1 MKNNP
6 KGYVSFVLHAHL
18 PFVHHPESEDY
29 LEEQWL
35 FEAISETYIP
45 LLLNFGKLENEH
57 VDFRITMSMTPPL
70 LNMLDNTLL
79 QERYIKYLQSHI
91 ELAKKEVIRNQD
103 NESLKNLAQ
112 YYVDRY
118 SNDLHVFKDVYKCNI
133 ISGFKHFQDI
143 GVLEIITCGATHG
156 YFPILY
162 VNEKTVRAQIAVGV
176 KCYEKYFGRKP
187 RGIWLPEC
195 GYVPEADKY
204 LREFGI
210 QYVITETHGILYAN
224 PTPIYGTLAPIVSP
238 DGIVAFGRDLES
250 SRQVWSSIN
259 GYPGDF
265 NYREWYRDIGYD
277 APYDYIKPY
286 IACNGARV
294 PTGIKYYRITGKN
307 CEKDY
312 YNLQWAQDS
321 INKQAGHFF
330 DSREKQIT
338 EAANFTQNPPIVL
351 CPYDAELY
359 GHWWYEGP
367 DWLYTLF
374 KKIYYDK
381 CDFDLIT
388 PSEYI
393 DKYPQMQLCTPCRSS
408 WGANGYS
415 EVWLNQSNDY
425 VHRHLHVAG
434 DKMVELA
441 NLFPDEPKD
450 SLKRKALNQCA
461 RELLLAQSSDWLF
474 IITNG
479 TMVDYA
485 KKRIKDH
492 IGRFS
497 KLYQQI
503 KDDKIDKKFLDSIS
517 KIDCI
522 FPEIDYTIY
531 KLFYKI
537 RSSSPFEEFEGAPRP
552 RASYRNFKKQN
563 ISNHYIIWT
572 ICTPYFLEYYMYI
585 RSFLVNTIIRFC
597 SYYGGFI

>member
-307 CEKDY
+307 CKKDY

-441 NLFPDEPKD
+441 NLFPDEPENG
-450 SLKRKALNQCA
+450 LKRKALNQCA

-492 IGRFS
+492 IGRFT
-497 KLYQQI
+497 KLYEQI
-503 KDDKIDKKFLDSIS
+503 KADKIDEEFLKSIM
-517 KIDCI
+517 KLDKI
-522 FPEIDYTIY
+522 FPDIDYMIN
-531 KLFYKI
+531 KQV
-537 RSSSPFEEFEGAPRP
+537 SNSPFL
-552 RASYRNFKKQN
+552 
-563 ISNHYIIWT
+563 T
-572 ICTPYFLEYYMYI
+572 
-585 RSFLVNTIIRFC
+585 
-597 SYYGGFI
+597 

>member
-1 MKNNP
+1 MPHFLALALLLDLGKDKLIMKNNP

-531 KLFYKI
+531 K
-537 RSSSPFEEFEGAPRP
+537 
-552 RASYRNFKKQN
+552 
-563 ISNHYIIWT
+563 
-572 ICTPYFLEYYMYI
+572 
-585 RSFLVNTIIRFC
+585 
-597 SYYGGFI
+597 